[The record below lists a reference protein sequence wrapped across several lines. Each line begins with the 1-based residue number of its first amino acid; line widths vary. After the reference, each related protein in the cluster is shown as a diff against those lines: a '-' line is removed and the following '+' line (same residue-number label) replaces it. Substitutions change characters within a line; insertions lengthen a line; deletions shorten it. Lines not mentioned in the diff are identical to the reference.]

1 MGFMKRLLS
10 LLLCLGCT
18 GAIAADLTS
27 GHTFVPGEANI
38 TDVTMNA
45 IVGGAVI
52 NPTFI
57 TDKSSLAPSGADV
70 FLYYSVANTAF
81 RKTTLSTMFTANTA
95 LITGQAEDGSPAF
108 NDFVLT
114 YDTSAGTFKKVSLQ
128 NLPLANT
135 NLFRLIPTT
144 TTPALTDKIPLL
156 TSSTNAMTLLSDL
169 WTLFSTNQSYTV
181 LFTNLTKHTGPTNTD
196 QLLIWD
202 SVAGINRAITYG
214 SLVTNLPEILS
225 PTNGAKGLYLLG
237 SQSNNLGIVKASTLL
252 TQTWLFP
259 QHTVVSNSLAS
270 GTGVQISYGTI
281 PGTLT
286 FQVTL
291 ICTNATSADGYALND
306 ELPIESLQDLGHTN
320 VFQVYYS
327 KPNSYIGVNQTA
339 NQIRVL
345 QRGSGTLFTNL
356 IQGNWNIR
364 AVVTSM
370 P

>member
-1 MGFMKRLLS
+1 
-10 LLLCLGCT
+10 
-18 GAIAADLTS
+18 
-27 GHTFVPGEANI
+27 
-38 TDVTMNA
+38 
-45 IVGGAVI
+45 VI

-81 RKTTLSTMFTANTA
+81 RKTTLSAMFTANTT

-144 TTPALTDKIPLL
+144 TTPALTDKVPLL
-156 TSSTNAMTLLSDL
+156 TSGTNAMTLLSDL

-214 SLVTNLPEILS
+214 SLVTNLPEILA

-237 SQSNNLGIVKASTLL
+237 SQSNNLGIVKVSTLVS
-252 TQTWLFP
+252 QSWLLP
-259 QHTVVSNSLAS
+259 QKIIVSNSLAS
-270 GTGVQISYGTI
+270 GSAQAIGRGTI

-286 FQVTL
+286 YFVTL
-291 ICTNATSADGYALND
+291 ICTNATSADGYLLND
-306 ELPIESLQDLGHTN
+306 ELPINALQDPGQTN
-320 VFQVYYS
+320 VFQVCYS
-327 KPNSYIGVNQTA
+327 PSDLSVTVNQSSRP
-339 NQIRVL
+339 IRVF
-345 QRGSGTLFTNL
+345 QRGSGSLYTNL
-356 IQGNWNIR
+356 IQSNWNIR
-364 AVVTSM
+364 ATIISY

>member
-1 MGFMKRLLS
+1 M
-10 LLLCLGCT
+10 
-18 GAIAADLTS
+18 AADITS

-57 TDKSSLAPSGADV
+57 TDKSSLAPAGADV

-81 RKTTLSTMFTANTA
+81 RKTTLSAMFTANTS

-144 TTPALTDKIPLL
+144 TTPALTDKVPLL
-156 TSSTNAMTLLSDL
+156 TSGTNAMTLLSDL

-202 SVAGINRAITYG
+202 SVSGINRAITYG
-214 SLVTNLPEILS
+214 SLVTNLPVIS
-225 PTNGAKGLYLLG
+225 FPTNGAKGLYLLG
-237 SQSNNLGIVKASTLL
+237 SQSNNLGIVPASTLL
-252 TQTWLFP
+252 TQPWLFP
-259 QHTVVSNSLAS
+259 QHIIVSNSLFLGS
-270 GTGVQISYGTI
+270 SLSLSYGTVS
-281 PGTLT
+281 GTPLYQLT
-286 FQVTL
+286 M

-306 ELPIESLQDLGHTN
+306 ELPLAALQDPGFTN
-320 VFQVYYS
+320 VFQIYFS
-327 KPNSYIGVNQTA
+327 PPNG
-339 NQIRVL
+339 QINMTQSGRPIHVF
-345 QRGSGTLFTNL
+345 QRGSSTLFTNL
-356 IQGNWNIR
+356 VQANWNIK
-364 AVVTSM
+364 AVITVF